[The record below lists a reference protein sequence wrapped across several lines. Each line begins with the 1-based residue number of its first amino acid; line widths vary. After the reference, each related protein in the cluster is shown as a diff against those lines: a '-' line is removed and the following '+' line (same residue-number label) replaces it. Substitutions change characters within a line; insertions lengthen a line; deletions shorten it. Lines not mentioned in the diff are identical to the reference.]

1 MRPDDVRFASL
12 ADIPASNIDVR
23 FAPNPA
29 RRKWDG
35 VTVPFV
41 TLEHHIFLD
50 SVSQRAHRFWRRSGC
65 WRRAALR
72 LRPEAPCMVRVPK
85 LLGPRDPARAVC
97 LRPEGSLRC
106 LQGSKPITLP

>member
-50 SVSQRAHRFWRRSGC
+50 SVSQRAHVFGGDPVAGAEPPYAS
-65 WRRAALR
+65 
-72 LRPEAPCMVRVPK
+72 VPK
-85 LLGPRDPARAVC
+85 HRAWCVFLSC
-97 LRPEGSLRC
+97 
-106 LQGSKPITLP
+106 

>member
-72 LRPEAPCMVRVPK
+72 LRPELVRVPK
-85 LLGPRDPARAVC
+85 LLGPRDPAR